1 MTLFVSPGIALSLCV
16 LGLHAA
22 AVPSAQQTNQCRV
35 LPANIQA
42 DDDLRQGIEQVL
54 RRSRTLREQCARIG
68 SAPHVHV
75 RVTITPRITAPLTRA
90 QSVVRRY
97 ASGLL
102 FVAIEL
108 PVASTDFVEL
118 LAHEFEH
125 VTEFIDGVDLGAL
138 ARRGDTGVTR
148 RRSDGA
154 FESERAA
161 AAGLAAAA
169 EVQTDTSFH
178 AAAVG
183 RCVSI
188 AVRAAWRGMR
198 GGV

>member
-1 MTLFVSPGIALSLCV
+1 MTLFVSPGIVLSLSV
-16 LGLHAA
+16 LGLTAA
-22 AVPSAQQTNQCRV
+22 AVPSVQQTNQCRV

-42 DDDLRQGIEQVL
+42 DDDLRQDIEQVL

-75 RVTITPRITAPLTRA
+75 RVTIAPRIAAPLTRA
-90 QSVVRRY
+90 QSIVRRY

-102 FVAIEL
+102 VVAIEL

-125 VTEFIDGVDLGAL
+125 VTEFIDGIDLRAL
-138 ARRGDTGVTR
+138 AQRGDSGVTQ

-154 FESERAA
+154 FESQRAA

-169 EVQTDTSFH
+169 EVQTGTDFR

-183 RCVSI
+183 RGVTL
-188 AVRAAWRGMR
+188 AARAAWRGMR
-198 GGV
+198 GVF